1 MDLPSVATAG
11 AAIVLAFCVG
21 FGAVAHVCGGRTGGS
36 LREAICSAAG
46 VVPTPAGAAS
56 TATTQSRLRDP
67 TTDPW
72 AHTTHPGMASEGW
85 NWTQLAFSRAG
96 NFPSGGIKRL
106 SAEDVSSR
114 GAMWVWHTTFAR
126 SIPAVVEGLGAE
138 YAERVRHWKLADFR
152 REWGP
157 NKVVVAFSDDANFN
171 HGKAHPV
178 YGRTVNHPD
187 RVTLTM
193 AEYLDLLD
201 KPHPGEHIAVQQS
214 PSRDFAEFGLPA
226 LPPLLEELVKYTL
239 NARNFWAAT
248 PPKVSVLHY
257 DWQDSVL
264 LQVAGTK
271 KFTIIDPARL
281 NTAYPCVA
289 YLQQLKRVAPGEFEY
304 VMTERELDNFPLLN
318 VSHPDLERHPL
329 AKEAHA
335 FEVTVRAG
343 EALLLP
349 AYWYHQ
355 VESFA
360 EPGSLNVAVNF
371 WFQGHS
377 LATRLYRTLREN
389 LFINCNHGRGS
400 PHPSAAAAAQPPSA
414 SPRRTPPQ
422 AWPLAAHAVATRLS
436 PAQAPRGRRLG
447 SPTRAASDTSVRLN
461 SDAC

>member
-1 MDLPSVATAG
+1 
-11 AAIVLAFCVG
+11 
-21 FGAVAHVCGGRTGGS
+21 
-36 LREAICSAAG
+36 
-46 VVPTPAGAAS
+46 
-56 TATTQSRLRDP
+56 
-67 TTDPW
+67 
-72 AHTTHPGMASEGW
+72 MASEGW

-389 LFINCNHGRGS
+389 LFINCTERATPGQ
-400 PHPSAAAAAQPPSA
+400 PHPC
-414 SPRRTPPQ
+414 RE
-422 AWPLAAHAVATRLS
+422 
-436 PAQAPRGRRLG
+436 
-447 SPTRAASDTSVRLN
+447 
-461 SDAC
+461 